1 MRVLIVYAHPNPDS
15 FNHAMLEKMSFG
27 LQEEGH
33 QVRIKDL
40 YAEKFDPVLHASDL
54 SMLQENKVPESIL
67 LEQEALRWAEGL
79 VFIYPLW
86 WFGRPAILKGW
97 FDKVLT
103 NGFAFQ
109 YGDEG
114 LRGMLHHRRALV
126 LITAGGTE
134 EFFKKNNAEPL
145 VHRPM
150 TDGTLS
156 FCGIDDVH
164 HHIYYDIAG
173 MTAAARQDVLVDV
186 AAMGRHFNE

>member
-1 MRVLIVYAHPNPDS
+1 
-15 FNHAMLEKMSFG
+15 MLEQISFG

-33 QVRIKDL
+33 DVQVKDL
-40 YAEKFDPVLHASDL
+40 YAENFDPVLRASDL
-54 SMLQENKVPESIL
+54 EQLQKGNTPESIVV
-67 LEQEALRWAEGL
+67 EQESLRWAEGL

-109 YGDEG
+109 YGDTG
-114 LRGMLHHRRALV
+114 LRGMLQHRRALA

-134 EFFKKNNAEPL
+134 EFFQQNDAEHL

-150 TDGTLS
+150 TDGTLA
-156 FCGIDDVH
+156 FCGIEDVH
-164 HHIYYDIAG
+164 HRIYYDIAG
-173 MTAAARQDVLVDV
+173 MGDKGRQNVLEEV
-186 AAMGRHFNE
+186 AGLGRHFNE

>member
-79 VFIYPLW
+79 VFIYPYGGLV
-86 WFGRPAILKGW
+86 
-97 FDKVLT
+97 VLL
-103 NGFAFQ
+103 F
-109 YGDEG
+109 
-114 LRGMLHHRRALV
+114 
-126 LITAGGTE
+126 
-134 EFFKKNNAEPL
+134 
-145 VHRPM
+145 
-150 TDGTLS
+150 
-156 FCGIDDVH
+156 
-164 HHIYYDIAG
+164 
-173 MTAAARQDVLVDV
+173 
-186 AAMGRHFNE
+186 